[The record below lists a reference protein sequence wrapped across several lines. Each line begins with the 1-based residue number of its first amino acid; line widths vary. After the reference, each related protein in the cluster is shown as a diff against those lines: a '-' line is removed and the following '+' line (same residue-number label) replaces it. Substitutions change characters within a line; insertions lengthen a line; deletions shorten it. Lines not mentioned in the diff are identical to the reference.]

1 MLCSQPPFTTCTR
14 APCTK
19 HVATTGEVTVFLTS
33 LSFSL
38 LTHLGFQCFRLVM
51 LCSQPALTTCTRT
64 PGTKHVATTPSIA
77 CAAMLVILLTHLGFQ
92 CFRHLAL
99 LLALP
104 LARVATSVAEQITAA
119 WQLTGSFRTLLSLS
133 LTDLGFQ
140 RILVFT
146 LCVNDSTVV
155 FVFVVACVVCMA
167 AATVSTRHMPM
178 ALQFVVQCIPRRWR
192 EAMVNMGRVNRRTTK
207 AIVTAAWVWHRC
219 LAHVVI
225 EGVPLMVMVPV
236 PVVMSMI
243 TAVVV
248 AVVVPGVVVVS
259 LAQSIR
265 HGHAT
270 TTTPTTMD
278 IRWEHPEATATA
290 TTATAFDSM
299 MPAAATM
306 VTRNLCTLCGS
317 LSTLLLP
324 YRVALRHLLS
334 RRRLMRYLRL
344 VRLVRPHSLCSMAV
358 VPASWCPGCR
368 RQPKLSAASF
378 LLPQPQTAITL
389 TLT

>member
-19 HVATTGEVTVFLTS
+19 HI
-33 LSFSL
+33 
-38 LTHLGFQCFRLVM
+38 
-51 LCSQPALTTCTRT
+51 
-64 PGTKHVATTPSIA
+64 ATTPTIA
-77 CAAMLVILLTHLGFQ
+77 CTAMLMILLTHLCFQ
-92 CFRHLAL
+92 RLRHLTL

-104 LARVATSVAEQITAA
+104 LARVATSVSEQITAA

-155 FVFVVACVVCMA
+155 FVFVVAWVVCMA

-192 EAMVNMGRVNRRTTK
+192 EAMVNMGRMNRRTTK